1 MSTLELMLE
10 KLQQTADHNAEDLPP
25 ALPVRP
31 VSKARLPPGKKSW
44 PVKLQNSYST
54 DELVSLVSRFESPE
68 INDAKEA
75 KGKCCFGGDTNGC
88 LIQKTEIVDYT
99 REKDLQVILGTQ
111 TYSNGYRHQDLIRGI
126 VTLQSC
132 NQFYGFNVRAENARN
147 IASRTLQTKHRAVL
161 LLQSVTRGWLTRRH
175 LIFTK
180 RSDSRIQEAKDSVH
194 VPYCDVYELQ
204 RRVLKTEAAVQN
216 KNEENYGLRMKIA
229 QFEKQ
234 WQQHEA
240 KMKSMEKMWQEQL
253 TFIQVILTN
262 YVHVSLAEVASKPQ
276 SVERSE
282 NEITIVDSAP
292 MLCDANGD
300 SFSFLGESG
309 SDANSIYELR
319 KLKLRFETWKKDYKS
334 QLYKTKETFQ
344 KLGTSKVK
352 KSSKKWWER

>member
-54 DELVSLVSRFESPE
+54 DEFVSLVSGFESPE
-68 INDAKEA
+68 INDVKEA
-75 KGKCCFGGDTNGC
+75 NGKCCFGGDTNGC
-88 LIQKTEIVDYT
+88 LIQKTDIVDYT
-99 REKDLQVILGTQ
+99 SESDLQMILGSQ
-111 TYSNGYRHQDLIRGI
+111 TYFNGYRHQDLIRGI
-126 VTLQSC
+126 VTLQS
-132 NQFYGFNVRAENARN
+132 YVRAENARN

-161 LLQSVTRGWLTRRH
+161 VLQSVTRGWLTRRH

-253 TFIQVILTN
+253 TFIQV
-262 YVHVSLAEVASKPQ
+262 SLAEVASKPQ
-276 SVERSE
+276 SAEKSE

-334 QLYKTKETFQ
+334 QLHKTKETFQ